1 MKAIVL
7 KSIINIASIL
17 LIPII
22 LSMTFS
28 RVEQGID
35 ENHSKSIK
43 MHGKDIIIIAV
54 ISLIYNAVS
63 ITLLSSNSEKFIITA
78 LLFGYLIFMAY
89 TDQKTMMVY
98 SAPSVIMLVA
108 LILRALI
115 QNKMIHG
122 SISTQQLYIIL
133 PVMIVL
139 LILSMF
145 GMLGYGDILIYAVI
159 AVYNIIYSDYAGISL
174 IINLLIANTLFI
186 LTMIILRLKKS
197 SVNTSISDG
206 TTEFPFTI
214 YILIGTIICSI
225 LNI

>member
-186 LTMIILRLKKS
+186 LTTIILRLKKS